1 MVLMM
6 DGKKIV
12 AFCCENSAGQA
23 AGAADAGVHE
33 AVEIVPL
40 PCSGKV
46 EVALVLRALE
56 RGHPGVLVLGCPRD
70 NCKYLTGNLRAEKRV
85 RSIHA
90 LLAAIGIEEE
100 RVQMEYISSVD
111 AHRLAEA
118 VHRMRERL
126 AALPGAD
133 RQQEGGRPENGGRRG
148 GGG

>member
-1 MVLMM
+1 MM

-12 AFCCENSAGQA
+12 AFCCENSAGLAA
-23 AGAADAGVHE
+23 AGAAAAGVFE

-70 NCKYLTGNLRAEKRV
+70 NCQYLTGNLRAEKRI

-90 LLAAIGIEEE
+90 LLRAIGIEEE
-100 RVQMEYISSVD
+100 RVQMDYVSSLD

-126 AALPGAD
+126 AGMPGAD
-133 RQQEGGRPENGGRRG
+133 RRPAGGRPENGGSRG